1 MKLFDK
7 QVSHDSE
14 LSWNWNT
21 AKGRLGKMAK
31 CQIGQNLLCQACS
44 RWKWHVALADQ
55 QVGDLEGELQE
66 NIKSVTSYRPKW
78 PPNRRRRRNTPGH
91 SGRWSLKLCRRGKVK
106 VLYILQQLQVQ
117 ATARRP
123 NLPCQSSTLCRVFAS
138 TLVVG
143 FSLLPGHAEY
153 PPKPRFGG
161 EVCDVWLVWRK
172 NRMFLRHLKACGCW
186 LWRVLTQRPRQA
198 IDGFRETTW
207 RAGYFLPTFALQ
219 DAHGRTQGPQDVWFC
234 KILRSDQCSDDSSRA
249 KRFKSRHSGL
259 YSMHSSVEML
269 RCLQCAFPGCD
280 ALSLATCFGWRIA
293 ADIWAAWAV
302 ACAGCWKHFYGFD
315 IESSRLVLE
324 NEFLHLELK
333 PAQSYLEKR
342 KTWFVWVLQDVLIP
356 LI

>member
-1 MKLFDK
+1 
-7 QVSHDSE
+7 
-14 LSWNWNT
+14 
-21 AKGRLGKMAK
+21 MAK
-31 CQIGQNLLCQACS
+31 CQIGQKPSLPGLQQMEVARCS
-44 RWKWHVALADQ
+44 RRPTGRGPWRWTSGKHQIRHFVPTKVTTKPTKTTKHTWPQWAL
-55 QVGDLEGELQE
+55 
-66 NIKSVTSYRPKW
+66 KPKTLS
-78 PPNRRRRRNTPGH
+78 PRQGQSPLH
-91 SGRWSLKLCRRGKVK
+91 IAAASGASNSAETKF
-106 VLYILQQLQVQ
+106 
-117 ATARRP
+117 AM
-123 NLPCQSSTLCRVFAS
+123 SSTLCRVFAS

-207 RAGYFLPTFALQ
+207 RAGHFLPTFALQ